1 MGKKGIGKAFLVV
14 IAVGFGLIGLSF
26 LETPFPDII
35 PLTLL
40 DSNRSV
46 NCDGAECRL
55 AFSFAQGSFDGTP
68 IRDNLPLSEVD
79 LNAPINVG
87 FRIEP
92 IFLEHGGF
100 NSSPSADPACAL
112 VVSNANEKLN
122 LVAFD
127 PKAGSTVPM
136 LTTSLLEGGFEVD
149 SRDRQIVSQQDI
161 QPLLT
166 KGQGVLSMELVAPT
180 CPTLLYSIF
189 HGTCN
194 TPTATATCARGSS
207 GVRIDFLKK
216 APEIELNQNPL
227 LEQNRHLQGNDIREN
242 RTSFAIAEVFKLTD
256 PTVITSIVMAIGA
269 KDFTTGEPSIDTR
282 ATAII
287 WNMDKTPPERIIESD
302 TLSGFGTQCCSDVEF
317 KFPNAVVLKAIENN
331 QQITYGVGIR
341 VDQNLGDEFIYERF
355 DQTADTHQC
364 VIDTNPTATGETAFS
379 PNGLCGMDIFHNPTQ
394 ALSILNI
401 VENEPETLTRDE
413 LIALLC
419 EGVSPQPITCQ
430 GFDTAQPTPSSCGD
444 TEIFFNGQCLCA
456 PTYDRQ
462 ANGQCVIT
470 DSSLLPDLLQ
480 IGQFSLQLLVIIGAI
495 IIVLGIIGIIL
506 RSRR

>member
-35 PLTLL
+35 PLTVL
-40 DSNRSV
+40 DTSRNI

-55 AFSFAQGSFDGTP
+55 AFDFGKSNFLGDP
-68 IRDNLPLSEVD
+68 LRDVLPLSEID
-79 LNAPINVG
+79 LNAPILVD

-100 NSSPSADPACAL
+100 NSNPSADPACAL
-112 VVSNANEKLN
+112 VVSNANEKMN
-122 LVAFD
+122 LVAFSVQ
-127 PKAGSTVPM
+127 AGSTVPT
-136 LTTSLLEGGFEVD
+136 LTTSITEGGFGMD
-149 SRDRQIVSQQDI
+149 SSGRNIVLQQDI

-166 KGQGVLSMELVAPT
+166 EGQDVLNMELVAPT
-180 CPTLLYSIF
+180 CPTLIYSIF
-189 HGTCN
+189 HGRCD

-207 GVRIDFLKK
+207 GARIDFLKK
-216 APEIELNQNPL
+216 PADIELSQNPL
-227 LEQNRHLQGNDIREN
+227 LEQNRKLQGNEVTEN
-242 RTSFAIAEVFKLTD
+242 RTRFAIAETFQLID
-256 PTVITSIVMAIGA
+256 PTVITSIVMEIGA
-269 KDFTTGEPSIDTR
+269 RDGQTGQPVTDTR
-282 ATAII
+282 VTAVV

-302 TLSGFGTQCCSDVEF
+302 TLGGFGILQNNVEF
-317 KFPNAVVLKAIENN
+317 KFPNAVALKATENN

-341 VDQNLGDEFIYERF
+341 VDQSIGDEFIYLQF
-355 DQTADTHQC
+355 DQTSKTHQC
-364 VIDTNPTATGETAFS
+364 LIDTNPTTTGETAFS

-394 ALSILNI
+394 ALAILNI

-419 EGVSPQPITCQ
+419 EGISPKPVTCQ
-430 GFDTAQPTPSSCGD
+430 GFDTAQPTAGSCGD